1 MIYGI
6 GTDIVAVPRIAALHQ
21 RYGDALARRIL
32 TASEW
37 ANYAAHAQPARL
49 TYKSMPLGILCESS
63 SSLNL

>member
-32 TASEW
+32 TAQEW
-37 ANYAAHAQPARL
+37 ATYAGEPAFYRC
-49 TYKSMPLGILCESS
+49 GA
-63 SSLNL
+63 